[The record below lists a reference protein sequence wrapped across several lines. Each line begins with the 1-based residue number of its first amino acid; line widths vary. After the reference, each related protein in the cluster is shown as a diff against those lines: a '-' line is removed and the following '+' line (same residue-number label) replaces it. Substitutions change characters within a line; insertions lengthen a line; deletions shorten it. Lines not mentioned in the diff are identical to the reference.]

1 MDHIHNE
8 TVLNFL
14 KAHKDNRNIMEFIKK
29 QNSKIDMLNKALG
42 ENYIDYFDYL
52 ESNIGDDA
60 SFTIEELKALL
71 IPRFE
76 VKLNKKEQKDFSY
89 RRFAICIDELEK
101 PVYIKDEGH
110 FFSIWNKKGRID
122 IPLRFLNKFIKFLKE
137 NNVKYEN
144 EYE

>member
-8 TVLNFL
+8 AVLVFL
-14 KAHKDNRNIMEFIKK
+14 NLHKENPNIKRFIKEQQK
-29 QNSKIDMLNKALG
+29 DINNLNKELN
-42 ENYIDYFDYL
+42 ENYKDYLDYL

-60 SFTIEELKALL
+60 SFTMDELKALL
-71 IPRFE
+71 KPSFY
-76 VKLNKKEQKDFSY
+76 VNLNKKEQKEFSY
-89 RRFAICIDELEK
+89 EGFEISIDELEK

-110 FFSIWNKKGRID
+110 FFSIQSKERID

-144 EYE
+144 EYEM